1 MENAR
6 YFYNRLKDD
15 SNFEVVTEPEI
26 SSVVFRFSDRNKNTD
41 GINKKVR
48 RRLIHEYGTIIG
60 QTVSDGKVCLKFTLL
75 NPLITHEKLDD
86 LKTLITVLS
95 KEAAEE

>member
-6 YFYNRLKDD
+6 YFYNRLKVDHD
-15 SNFEVVTEPEI
+15 FEVVTEPEI
-26 SSVVFRFSDRNKNTD
+26 SSVVFRFCDGDKDTD
-41 GINKKVR
+41 EINKKVR

-75 NPLITHEKLDD
+75 NPLITHEKLDE
-86 LKTLITVLS
+86 LKSLITALS
-95 KEAAEE
+95 KEAAD